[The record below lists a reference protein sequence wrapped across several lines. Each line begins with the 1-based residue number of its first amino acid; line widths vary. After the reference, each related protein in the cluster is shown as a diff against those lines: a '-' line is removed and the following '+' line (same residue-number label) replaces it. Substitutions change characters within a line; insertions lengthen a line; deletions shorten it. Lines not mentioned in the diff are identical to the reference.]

1 MSIKYQG
8 YTIAGVPLTDT
19 TPTSGSDNV
28 ITSGGVYTAL
38 SGKQNTL
45 TFDTT
50 PTQNSTNPVTSGGV
64 YTAINTAITNAIG
77 GSY

>member
-8 YTIAGVPLTDT
+8 YTIAGIPPKDT

-38 SGKQNTL
+38 SGKQDTL
-45 TFDTT
+45 TFDSA
-50 PTQNSTNPVTSGGV
+50 PTQGSSNPVTSEGV
-64 YTAINTAITNAIG
+64 YAAINAAISNAIG